1 MTLVQTKISR
11 FCVLAKIE
19 LFRDRCALEMGGLP
33 GNQMG
38 SCIPQ
43 NHGYIF
49 YLISIYYQL
58 GKSIRSKK
66 YKMMRN
72 HKEVP

>member
-33 GNQMG
+33 VLNKNNLTENF
-38 SCIPQ
+38 Q
-43 NHGYIF
+43 NMVKEAWNR
-49 YLISIYYQL
+49 YQAMQ
-58 GKSIRSKK
+58 K
-66 YKMMRN
+66 
-72 HKEVP
+72 